1 MGLTFSA
8 AISLFKGR
16 TPSFISVTRCI
27 SGMTWL
33 CTRCGTF
40 GDRAAMGS
48 GSACCCCWALISGV
62 VSKNKKVVGCGMNKI
77 GKNSP
82 HFIRGALFV
91 CSFP

>member
-1 MGLTFSA
+1 
-8 AISLFKGR
+8 
-16 TPSFISVTRCI
+16 
-27 SGMTWL
+27 
-33 CTRCGTF
+33 
-40 GDRAAMGS
+40 MGS